1 MPQWDEMLGDPVR
14 SFFAGLALAALA
26 LAAWLVFEPVDP
38 RALVAVLLRFVH
50 VLSAMVWVGLIFFV
64 NFIQFKALEEADD
77 ESRGAIARR
86 IVPRV
91 AAAFRHASHL
101 TVLSGALLLVATGYL
116 LGALAVS
123 SPSDLLL
130 ARTLMLALGAL
141 GGLIVWVLVNF
152 VIWPGLKVVLGQT
165 GDAAAKAQARSTV
178 KHYARLNLV
187 LMIPVT
193 FAMIAAAHLF

>member
-1 MPQWDEMLGDPVR
+1 V
-14 SFFAGLALAALA
+14 LAAFA
-26 LAAWLVFEPVDP
+26 LAAWLLFEPADP
-38 RALVAVLLRFVH
+38 RALVSVLLRFVH

-77 ESRGAIARR
+77 VSRGAIARG

-91 AAAFRHASHL
+91 AVAFRHASHL
-101 TVLSGALLLVATGYL
+101 SVLSGALLLVATGYL
-116 LGALAVS
+116 LGGLALS
-123 SPSDLLL
+123 SPSGLPL
-130 ARTLMLALGAL
+130 ARALMLGFGAL
-141 GGLIVWVLVNF
+141 GGLIMWVLVNF

-178 KHYARLNLV
+178 ENYARLNLV

>member
-1 MPQWDEMLGDPVR
+1 MLGDPVR

-26 LAAWLVFEPVDP
+26 LAAWLVFQPVDP

-77 ESRGAIARR
+77 GSRGAIARG

-91 AAAFRHASHL
+91 AVAFRHASHL

-116 LGALAVS
+116 LGALALS
-123 SPSDLLL
+123 SPSDLPL

-178 KHYARLNLV
+178 KRYARLNLV

>member
-26 LAAWLVFEPVDP
+26 LAAWLVSEPVDP

-77 ESRGAIARR
+77 VSRGAIARG

-91 AAAFRHASHL
+91 AVAFRHASHL

-116 LGALAVS
+116 LGGLALS
-123 SPSDLLL
+123 PPSDLPL
-130 ARTLMLALGAL
+130 ARTLMLALG
-141 GGLIVWVLVNF
+141 GLIMWVLVNF

>member
-1 MPQWDEMLGDPVR
+1 MLGDPVR
-14 SFFAGLALAALA
+14 SFLAGLVLAAFA
-26 LAAWLVFEPVDP
+26 LAAWLLFEPADP
-38 RALVAVLLRFVH
+38 RALVSVLLRFVH

-77 ESRGAIARR
+77 VSRGAIARG

-91 AAAFRHASHL
+91 AVAFRHASHL

-116 LGALAVS
+116 LGGLALS
-123 SPSDLLL
+123 SPSGLPL
-130 ARTLMLALGAL
+130 ARALMLGFGAL
-141 GGLIVWVLVNF
+141 GGLIMWVLVNF

-178 KHYARLNLV
+178 ENYARLNLV